1 MIIKK
6 GNKIEFGDGEISIN
20 IGDIVIGFDILLT
33 GKYELEQVD
42 VPNFMMKYNDH
53 RVIGV
58 GFGSTLGKAPFL
70 KYTGFLSI
78 RKCEVVTE
86 SMEKLNILS
95 SSRVDSFLYTF
106 DDFDGVNTKF
116 EDMNKNQVVGKI
128 PKKIKTT
135 FNNDNI
141 YINGKKIDTNIPVD
155 KKRTGRVLQEINKAR
170 STGGGY

>member
-70 KYTGFLSI
+70 KYSGGLSI
-78 RKCEVVTE
+78 RKCIVITE
-86 SMEKLNILS
+86 SMEKLHILPS
-95 SSRVDSFLYTF
+95 SSVDTFIHTF
-106 DDFDGVNTKF
+106 DDFNGVHTKF
-116 EDMNKNQVVGKI
+116 EDLNKNNLVGKI

-135 FNNDNI
+135 FDNDNL
-141 YINGKKIDTNIPVD
+141 YIKGKKIDTNIPID
-155 KKRTGRVLQEINKAR
+155 KKRVKRVLQTIKKAR
-170 STGGGY
+170 TTGGGY